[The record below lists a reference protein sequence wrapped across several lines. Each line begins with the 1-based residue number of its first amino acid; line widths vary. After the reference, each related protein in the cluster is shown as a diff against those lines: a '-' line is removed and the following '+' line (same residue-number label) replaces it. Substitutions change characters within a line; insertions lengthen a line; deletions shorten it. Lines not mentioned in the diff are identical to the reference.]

1 MNTLLRRLNHLRP
14 TRFAGVAEVLVLLV
28 PALLLW
34 WLAYQA
40 PAPLTLHI
48 GGDVE
53 RFRRE
58 DDAPFLTGVNASE
71 PDSDTTWRWWE
82 LLTDGY
88 PYRWTNAET
97 QVDYPGAGGRRW
109 LVEILARGGR
119 PDGTPTTGTW
129 QAGDTTLELQL
140 VPGPPR
146 RYRLLAD
153 SNAAGDL
160 MLRLD
165 SEAFS
170 PPGDP
175 RELGFVLHEIRFLP
189 TRTGNNAAVAQ
200 LGWLAL
206 IVAMAYLSAR
216 RLTGRTTAL
225 IFATG
230 LVIAAT
236 YSLTWYRPALT
247 IFSPVLALLTLS
259 SAGLALAVDVGLQA
273 AGVQGYRPILA
284 LITLGFVLRM
294 AGMVH
299 PHALF
304 SDATFNANNLLR
316 VALGQIQLSAG
327 LPSEAGGGSAP
338 YPPGLYVLLLPA
350 QLLSGSD
357 TVPRRLLVQAGT
369 ALLDS
374 GVIGLIWL
382 TLSRAGLGQ
391 PAALFGAACYLLPI
405 PALESF
411 SIGEYANL
419 GGQALALPAVALL
432 ALGAANRKH
441 WRQTALLS
449 TALAIGLL
457 GHSGVTL
464 STRGT
469 RGIGMDAGAAP
480 TWARYDRSVATC
492 HRRGGGDQRGLDQL
506 LLSAGLCRRLPDSG
520 RGCHER
526 HVRRYGAAPDR
537 AQHRAGSNWPRSAGR
552 AHASTDRAQPERHRR
567 PVLAPALR
575 TKPGKRTAHRS
586 DRLVDRRTAQP
597 GPVAHRRPGATLG
610 SVPLS
615 RPLPE
620 CRHLPRSRLET
631 WMDRSVG
638 RRHNPGNDP
647 RSRAD
652 HADRPGARLLPH
664 LKSYDWTSAKPKSRA
679 SLWKRKNVLVFGGI
693 AAKNQYIFSL
703 ARLRRAT
710 RRRKGRLCSSPGS
723 APQRLLRLHERL
735 PDCIV

>member
-58 DDAPFLTGVNASE
+58 DDASFLTGVNASE

-119 PDGTPTTGTW
+119 PDGAPTTGTW

-140 VPGPPR
+140 IPGPPR

-206 IVAMAYLSAR
+206 IVAIAYLSAR
-216 RLTGRTTAL
+216 RLTARTTAL

-259 SAGLALAVDVGLQA
+259 SAGLALAVDVGLRA

-464 STRGT
+464 SLGALAASVWMLALLQRG
-469 RGIGMDAGAAP
+469 RGMIDPWRLAIAGAVAI
-480 TWARYDRSVATC
+480 SVALISFYSAPDYVAGYLT
-492 HRRGGGDQRGLDQL
+492 RAGGVTNDTSGGMEPLLIVRNTVLEAIGLGRPGGRTPLPIGLSLSAIAGLFWLQRYGPNQANGLRTVLIAWWIGVLLSQGLLLIADQGLRWAL
-506 LLSAGLCRRLPDSG
+506 FLYPGLCLSAGIFL
-520 RGCHER
+520 
-526 HVRRYGAAPDR
+526 GAA
-537 AQHRAGSNWPRSAGR
+537 
-552 AHASTDRAQPERHRR
+552 
-567 PVLAPALR
+567 
-575 TKPGKRTAHRS
+575 
-586 DRLVDRRTAQP
+586 
-597 GPVAHRRPGATLG
+597 
-610 SVPLS
+610 
-615 RPLPE
+615 
-620 CRHLPRSRLET
+620 
-631 WMDRSVG
+631 
-638 RRHNPGNDP
+638 
-647 RSRAD
+647 
-652 HADRPGARLLPH
+652 
-664 LKSYDWTSAKPKSRA
+664 
-679 SLWKRKNVLVFGGI
+679 WKRGWIGQLAAGI
-693 AAKNQYIFSL
+693 IL
-703 ARLRRAT
+703 ATILGAGLIT
-710 RRRKGRLCSSPGS
+710 
-723 APQRLLRLHERL
+723 Q
-735 PDCIV
+735 IVQVRDYFHI